1 MTWEQIV
8 AVSAASVNLFC
19 FVRATRWFRG
29 SRDATPAKTRLTIS
43 AYVCAF
49 VQIGVI
55 VCSRPGPAF
64 VWAGLGVYLLAHG
77 VFWWARAAHGKQ
89 RPAFA
94 GLGVRPTFLTQ
105 TGPYRLVRHPIYTA
119 YLILWVAGAV
129 ISARPWLLL
138 TAAWMGCL
146 HYVVAS
152 QEERSFADT
161 DLAGDYRSYQD
172 RTGMFFP
179 NPLKWFGRHA
189 AGGAG
194 N

>member
-1 MTWEQIV
+1 MRWEQIV
-8 AVSAASVNLFC
+8 AVSAAALSLYS
-19 FVRATRWFRG
+19 FVRATKWFRG
-29 SRDATPAKTRLTIS
+29 AKEATPAKTRLTIS

-49 VQIGVI
+49 IQLGVI
-55 VCSRPGPAF
+55 ACSRRPGAVF
-64 VWAGLGVYLLAHG
+64 VCAGLGVYLLAHA

-94 GLGVRPTFLTQ
+94 GLAVRPTFLTQ
-105 TGPYRLVRHPIYTA
+105 TGPYRFVRHPIYSA
-119 YLILWVAGAV
+119 YLLLWVAGAV

-138 TAAWMGCL
+138 TAVWMGWM

-161 DLAGDYRSYQD
+161 DLASEYRSYQQ

-179 NPLKWFGRHA
+179 NPLKVFGRRQQVT
-189 AGGAG
+189 G
-194 N
+194 

>member
-1 MTWEQIV
+1 MSWEQIV
-8 AVSAASVNLFC
+8 AVSAASVNLFV

-29 SRDATPAKTRLTIS
+29 ARDATPAKTRLTIS
-43 AYVCAF
+43 AYVCALI
-49 VQIGVI
+49 QIGVI
-55 VCSRPGPAF
+55 ACSRPGPIS
-64 VWAGLGVYLLAHG
+64 VGAGLAVYLLAHA
-77 VFWWARAAHGKQ
+77 VFRWARAAHGQQ

-94 GLGVRPTFLTQ
+94 GLDVRPTFLTQ

-129 ISARPWLLL
+129 IAARPWLLL
-138 TAAWMGCL
+138 TAVWMGWL

-152 QEERSFADT
+152 QEERSFAGT
-161 DLAGDYRSYQD
+161 ALAQDYRRYQD

-189 AGGAG
+189 PGGVG
-194 N
+194 R